1 MGLQKKECSNT
12 PIHPL
17 MTSSDFLVLI
27 TILLAIV
34 STAIANNK
42 MIWIYKFSRFSIIT
56 YILIMIAINYFI
68 FFPWYEQRG
77 IYIERLMIKG
87 SPMAAT
93 WGYILS
99 LVFIFLL
106 IFFLKYSRIPF
117 VQQLLRIQLRN
128 RSCAM
133 GTCEPCQAGNRAAL
147 SRSLRV
153 PWGRRARAGCCGNGH
168 VVYSKVGV
176 QSCQWSRFFMF
187 SAPGGEARNVSGSLP
202 QIPAEDV

>member
-93 WGYILS
+93 WVYTITCFHFSVDMENSNLQTFS
-99 LVFIFLL
+99 
-106 IFFLKYSRIPF
+106 FFKQSQ
-117 VQQLLRIQLRN
+117 VNQLL
-128 RSCAM
+128 
-133 GTCEPCQAGNRAAL
+133 
-147 SRSLRV
+147 
-153 PWGRRARAGCCGNGH
+153 
-168 VVYSKVGV
+168 
-176 QSCQWSRFFMF
+176 
-187 SAPGGEARNVSGSLP
+187 
-202 QIPAEDV
+202 

>member
-106 IFFLKYSRIPF
+106 IWKIAIYRHFPSSNKAKLISYYKSLINSNINVLTEYLQTYHLEEIEKLITKINKSYNE
-117 VQQLLRIQLRN
+117 QN
-128 RSCAM
+128 
-133 GTCEPCQAGNRAAL
+133 NAL
-147 SRSLRV
+147 QEES
-153 PWGRRARAGCCGNGH
+153 PWNDEQPTKNKLQKKNTPIETAIFN
-168 VVYSKVGV
+168 
-176 QSCQWSRFFMF
+176 
-187 SAPGGEARNVSGSLP
+187 
-202 QIPAEDV
+202 

>member
-93 WGYILS
+93 WG
-99 LVFIFLL
+99 
-106 IFFLKYSRIPF
+106 
-117 VQQLLRIQLRN
+117 
-128 RSCAM
+128 
-133 GTCEPCQAGNRAAL
+133 
-147 SRSLRV
+147 
-153 PWGRRARAGCCGNGH
+153 
-168 VVYSKVGV
+168 
-176 QSCQWSRFFMF
+176 
-187 SAPGGEARNVSGSLP
+187 
-202 QIPAEDV
+202 

>member
-1 MGLQKKECSNT
+1 MEFISLAIKKQKHMGLQKKECSNT

-87 SPMAAT
+87 SPLAAISFPSLT
-93 WGYILS
+93 KNDGISLS
-99 LVFIFLL
+99 NIVPS
-106 IFFLKYSRIPF
+106 SRPIVSF
-117 VQQLLRIQLRN
+117 
-128 RSCAM
+128 
-133 GTCEPCQAGNRAAL
+133 PCTSFPPR
-147 SRSLRV
+147 
-153 PWGRRARAGCCGNGH
+153 
-168 VVYSKVGV
+168 
-176 QSCQWSRFFMF
+176 
-187 SAPGGEARNVSGSLP
+187 
-202 QIPAEDV
+202 

>member
-128 RSCAM
+128 RSYQFQYQC
-133 GTCEPCQAGNRAAL
+133 TNRV
-147 SRSLRV
+147 STNISF
-153 PWGRRARAGCCGNGH
+153 GRNRKTYH
-168 VVYSKVGV
+168 
-176 QSCQWSRFFMF
+176 
-187 SAPGGEARNVSGSLP
+187 
-202 QIPAEDV
+202 